1 MSSGLYSGVSGLA
14 LGIGLYRNVSGL
26 WGGASGLIDGF
37 GGSDPY
43 SGASLYLNFLNPVL
57 DPRIDFSR
65 GTNATLIDSTGKLTY
80 APNNLATWSEDFSN
94 AIWTSSS
101 AGVTVA
107 TDATV
112 APNGTTTADKLAETA
127 TTDTHRRGFAI
138 SSLARAPYV
147 FSVYAKAAE
156 RTILRGWSFSG
167 GDTNEQTFNLAN
179 GTCTGS
185 LNPIITP
192 VGNGWYRC
200 SFTVPAANA
209 GSVVFGPSDGTGGT
223 NAYPGVAGF
232 GIFVWGA
239 QLEAVTYQTTPG
251 PYNATTASA
260 YYGPR
265 FDYDP
270 VTLAPR
276 GLLIEEA
283 RTNSIT
289 YSDDWSNAAWSKG
302 GLTVSSN
309 VTASPDGT
317 ANADKLAE
325 DTSVGTHGVT
335 SALITKAAVATT
347 YTYSIYVKAAERTA
361 VQLRIADAAASANR
375 VICDANLATQTVTT
389 SVGGTF
395 TNASATITNAA
406 NGWFRVTLTGT
417 TSTETGLFC
426 IAFLANPAGTI
437 SYTGVTGSGAFIY
450 GAQLE
455 AGSFATSYIPTVAST
470 VTRNADVATM
480 TGTNFSTWYN
490 QSEGVFVAD
499 ADSVVGNLAA
509 INIPASASDGTFSNF
524 IRTYIFSGVRGAS
537 VTTGGVT
544 QADLSVAGHTSN
556 AISKWAF
563 AYKAN
568 DFALSVNGA
577 AALTDASGTVPVV
590 DRLGIGSLNN
600 ANQLNGHVR
609 TIAYF
614 NTRLPNAQLQTLTA
628 PSLATTLSLDF
639 TTGSYNVGF

>member
-1 MSSGLYSGVSGLA
+1 MPFDLALLRRRRAVGSFPTASFNFLSGV
-14 LGIGLYRNVSGL
+14 
-26 WGGASGLIDGF
+26 
-37 GGSDPY
+37 
-43 SGASLYLNFLNPVL
+43 L
-57 DPRIDFSR
+57 DSRITFSR
-65 GTNATLIDSTGKLTY
+65 GTGATRVNQSGFI
-80 APNNLATWSEDFSN
+80 
-94 AIWTSSS
+94 
-101 AGVTVA
+101 
-107 TDATV
+107 
-112 APNGTTTADKLAETA
+112 ET
-127 TTDTHRRGFAI
+127 
-138 SSLARAPYV
+138 
-147 FSVYAKAAE
+147 
-156 RTILRGWSFSG
+156 
-167 GDTNEQTFNLAN
+167 
-179 GTCTGS
+179 
-185 LNPIITP
+185 
-192 VGNGWYRC
+192 VGN
-200 SFTVPAANA
+200 
-209 GSVVFGPSDGTGGT
+209 
-223 NAYPGVAGF
+223 
-232 GIFVWGA
+232 
-239 QLEAVTYQTTPG
+239 TT
-251 PYNATTASA
+251 
-260 YYGPR
+260 PR

-283 RTNSIT
+283 RANIIT
-289 YSDDWSNAAWSKG
+289 YSDDWSNPAWTKG

-317 ANADKLAE
+317 VNADKLAE

-437 SYTGVTGSGAFIY
+437 SYTGVTGSGVYLY

-490 QSEGVFVAD
+490 QSQ
-499 ADSVVGNLAA
+499 
-509 INIPASASDGTFSNF
+509 GTF
-524 IRTYIFSGVRGAS
+524 IADVGRFSFVNS
-537 VTTGGVT
+537 T
-544 QADLSVAGHTSN
+544 
-556 AISKWAF
+556 AF
-563 AYKAN
+563 AAFLSATDNPLANDWIYLIGDGNSTVSSYRNNGADQATIAIASPITSGGKASFAYAVN
-568 DFALSVNGA
+568 DFAANVNGGA
-577 AALTDASGTVPVV
+577 VSTDTSGTLSTDITVL
-590 DRLGIGSLNN
+590 RIGAFATNPTF
-600 ANQLNGHVR
+600 LNGHIR
-609 TIAYF
+609 TIAYY